1 MKPEM
6 AQGTIQVTKPVKGQE
21 VQAAVP
27 DQMQPEM
34 AQEVQAAV
42 PDQAG
47 VQADQGL
54 LFVVGKGKSK
64 EKPEMAHKKPVMAPR
79 PPVHLCP
86 KTLTGTWTGAGTATS
101 VAWKGAD

>member
-1 MKPEM
+1 
-6 AQGTIQVTKPVKGQE
+6 
-21 VQAAVP
+21 
-27 DQMQPEM
+27 MQPEM

-64 EKPEMAHKKPVMAPR
+64 EKPEMAQKKPVMAPR
-79 PPVHLCP
+79 APVHLCP
-86 KTLTGTWTGAGTATS
+86 KTLTGGLAQPPASPGKAQISQRWLRHPR
-101 VAWKGAD
+101 